1 MTTDKKYYQSICN
14 HDFKLDT
21 MIGEMTW
28 ETCTICKLNV
38 SRSPKKSLA
47 SIAELIV
54 EDIMDA
60 ESVVSYAIN
69 RKIDDLNSMPDSELN
84 EILEEVREW
93 LES

>member
-1 MTTDKKYYQSICN
+1 MTKECKHDFELKKIATKKAKNSVWVYETCRICN
-14 HDFKLDT
+14 VKVINT
-21 MIGEMTW
+21 P
-28 ETCTICKLNV
+28 K
-38 SRSPKKSLA
+38 RSVA
-47 SIAELIV
+47 NIAELIV

-69 RKIDDLNSMPDSELN
+69 RKIDDLNSMPDSELT